1 MEHIP
6 KPLLRRLALTLLVGA
21 GCLFTGS
28 VFFLH
33 ERDASFFILSILL
46 FAGSAAK
53 ATLLALQIKR
63 KSYSVLEG
71 TCTDVRLKPFRNS
84 YDIVL
89 TDQDGSEHLLRIGKG
104 QKIRPGLSYRFYL
117 KVPDTIPSGQNP
129 LLTKAALA
137 ANLLGVEEITDRPS
151 QTDQKS
157 RSA

>member
-33 ERDASFFILSILL
+33 ERDASFLILSILL
-46 FAGSAAK
+46 SVGSAAK
-53 ATLLALQIKR
+53 ATMLALQIKR
-63 KSYSVLEG
+63 RSYYVLEG

-89 TDQDGSEHLLRIGKG
+89 TDQDGSEHLLRIGKD
-104 QKIRPGLSYRFYL
+104 QKIRLGISYRFYL
-117 KVPDTIPSGQNP
+117 KAPDTILSEQNP
-129 LLTKAALA
+129 LLAKVALA
-137 ANLLGVEEITDRPS
+137 DGLLGVEELKPQEI
-151 QTDQKS
+151 K
-157 RSA
+157 

>member
-28 VFFLH
+28 VFSLH
-33 ERDASFFILSILL
+33 ERDASFLILSILL
-46 FAGSAAK
+46 SAGSAAK

-63 KSYSVLEG
+63 RSYSVLEG

-89 TDQDGSEHLLRIGKG
+89 TDQDGCEHLLRVGKD
-104 QKIRPGLSYRFYL
+104 QKIRLGISYRFYL
-117 KVPDTIPSGQNP
+117 KAPDTILSEQNP
-129 LLTKAALA
+129 LLAKVPLPDG
-137 ANLLGVEEITDRPS
+137 LLGVEELKP
-151 QTDQKS
+151 QEKK
-157 RSA
+157 